1 LVRYDWDNGSVVTV
15 PATQTGPG
23 IFQATATN
31 TYTSRGDICNYHPR
45 ATLVVNGVI
54 CTSSSQDQIV
64 TVWDDDDHNG
74 GRMNIN
80 PVISALIFSSLGAV
94 GINSLKRAKI
104 YGDVAI
110 AIFFSAGLAVAVVIL
125 SLAKGFNVDLFSY
138 LFGSILTVNE
148 TDLQVMLGLGI
159 FILGTVVIFYK
170 ELFYI
175 TFDEISARASGIP
188 VEKLNTLLVVLTAIT
203 VVISLKIVGIL
214 LVSSLLVVP
223 VATSLQISR
232 NFKET
237 ILISMIFAI
246 LSVVVG
252 LIISFYFNLAS
263 GGAIVLTSVIVFL
276 IVMIYKN
283 RIG

>member
-1 LVRYDWDNGSVVTV
+1 MLEVFQYGFMQRALVAGVMIALICSVIGTFIVLKRLSM
-15 PATQTGPG
+15 
-23 IFQATATN
+23 I
-31 TYTSRGDICNYHPR
+31 GDGLSHI
-45 ATLVVNGVI
+45 ALGGVAI
-54 CTSSSQDQIV
+54 GLLLNV
-64 TVWDDDDHNG
+64 
-74 GRMNIN
+74 N
-80 PVISALIFSSLGAV
+80 PVISALIFSALSAV
-94 GINSLKRAKI
+94 GINSLRRAKI

-125 SLAKGFNVDLFSY
+125 SLAKGSNVDLFSY

-148 TDLQVMLGLGI
+148 TDLYVMLGLGI
-159 FILGTVVIFYK
+159 FTLGVVIIFYK

-263 GGAIVLTSVIVFL
+263 GGAIVLTSVVIFL
-276 IVMIYKN
+276 MAMIYK
-283 RIG
+283 RYMI

>member
-1 LVRYDWDNGSVVTV
+1 MLEAFQYGFMQRALVAGIMIAVISSVIGTFIVLKRLSM
-15 PATQTGPG
+15 
-23 IFQATATN
+23 I
-31 TYTSRGDICNYHPR
+31 GDGLSHI
-45 ATLVVNGVI
+45 ALGGVALGLLLN
-54 CTSSSQDQIV
+54 V
-64 TVWDDDDHNG
+64 Y
-74 GRMNIN
+74 
-80 PVISALIFSSLGAV
+80 PVISALIFSVLSAI

-148 TDLQVMLGLGI
+148 TDLQVMMGLGI
-159 FILGTVVIFYK
+159 FILGAVFIFYK

-188 VEKLNTLLVVLTAIT
+188 VEKLNTLLVVLTAVT
-203 VVISLKIVGIL
+203 VVVSLKIVGIL

-232 NFKET
+232 NFRET
-237 ILISMIFAI
+237 ILSSIIFGI
-246 LSVVVG
+246 FSVIAG
-252 LIISFYFNLAS
+252 LIISFYLNLAA

-276 IVMIYKN
+276 IVMIYKKYMTH
-283 RIG
+283 

>member
-1 LVRYDWDNGSVVTV
+1 MENNMLEVFQYGFMQRALVAGIMIAIICSVIGTFIVLKRLSMIGDGL
-15 PATQTGPG
+15 AHISLGG
-23 IFQATATN
+23 IALGLFFGV
-31 TYTSRGDICNYHPR
+31 YP
-45 ATLVVNGVI
+45 VV
-54 CTSSSQDQIV
+54 
-64 TVWDDDDHNG
+64 
-74 GRMNIN
+74 
-80 PVISALIFSSLGAV
+80 SALIFSALSAI
-94 GINSLKRAKI
+94 GINSLRRAKI

-125 SLAKGFNVDLFSY
+125 SIANGFNVDLFSY

-159 FILGTVVIFYK
+159 FTLGAVVIFYK

-232 NFKET
+232 NFKGT
-237 ILISMIFAI
+237 ILISIIFAI

-283 RIG
+283 SIG

>member
-1 LVRYDWDNGSVVTV
+1 MLEAFQYGFMQRALAAGIVIAIICSVIGTFIVLKRLSM
-15 PATQTGPG
+15 
-23 IFQATATN
+23 I
-31 TYTSRGDICNYHPR
+31 GDGLSHI
-45 ATLVVNGVI
+45 ALGGVAL
-54 CTSSSQDQIV
+54 
-64 TVWDDDDHNG
+64 G
-74 GRMNIN
+74 LFLNIN